1 MQYSF
6 QEYEQRGS
14 RVKKKCRQILGI
26 AIVFPYPQGYGLAKI
41 VKQQSFAVMTALGI
55 SPEILLNQMRES
67 SVYYHL
73 VIDSDKC
80 WANSDVS
87 MMKKLSAKL
96 PIMLPPWIKLP
107 GEPQPTNGAPELLA
121 Y

>member
-1 MQYSF
+1 MNNVGV
-6 QEYEQRGS
+6 EL
-14 RVKKKCRQILGI
+14 KKCRQILGI

>member
-1 MQYSF
+1 MGV
-6 QEYEQRGS
+6 ELG
-14 RVKKKCRQILGI
+14 KKKYGRQVIGI
-26 AIVFPYPQGYGLAKI
+26 AIAFPYPQGYGPAKT
-41 VKQQSFAVMTALGI
+41 VKQQSFAVMSAVGI
-55 SPEILLNQMRES
+55 SPEILLNQMREWS
-67 SVYYHL
+67 AYYHL

-87 MMKKLSAKL
+87 MMKKLPAKL

-107 GEPQPTNGAPELLA
+107 VEAQPANGAPQLLA